1 VTVSG
6 AVKLYGIASRRSDD
20 VDVNGFFCF
29 LLAVI
34 QDKAASG
41 PGSAAGAL
49 GGFVRP

>member
-1 VTVSG
+1 MTVSS

-29 LLAVI
+29 LLTVI

-41 PGSAAGAL
+41 IALRQGAL